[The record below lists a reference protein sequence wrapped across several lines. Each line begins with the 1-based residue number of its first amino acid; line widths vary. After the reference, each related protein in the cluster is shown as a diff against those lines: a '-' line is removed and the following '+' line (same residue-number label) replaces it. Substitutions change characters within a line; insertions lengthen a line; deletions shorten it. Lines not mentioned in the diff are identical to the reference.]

1 MSRKVV
7 RINDRGEITLAPLVD
22 FRDPRTRLPQVG
34 RGANAAGFPAG
45 ANAAGLPTGQAVRI
59 RPPVPPAFLMRG
71 LQSASSSG

>member
-34 RGANAAGFPAG
+34 RGANAAGS
-45 ANAAGLPTGQAVRI
+45 PTSQAVCI
-59 RPPVPPAFLMRG
+59 VRPPVPPAFLMRG
-71 LQSASSSG
+71 LQSVSSSG